1 MVMVKHI
8 VLWRIAGADKPAT
21 VERIAALIAELRTS
35 IPELR
40 FAEVGGNFNAT
51 EHAYDVAYVSE
62 FDDRDALDRYQRH
75 PDHQAVAVEIT
86 LLTTDRAVVDYE
98 Y

>member
-1 MVMVKHI
+1 MVKHI
-8 VLWRIAGADKPAT
+8 VMWRVAGADKHAAAD
-21 VERIAALIAELRTS
+21 RIAVLVAELTTS

-40 FAEVGGNFNAT
+40 SAQVGSNFNTT

-75 PDHQAVAVEIT
+75 PDHQAVAAEIT

>member
-1 MVMVKHI
+1 MVKHI
-8 VLWRIAGADKPAT
+8 VIWRVAGADKQAA
-21 VERIAALIAELRTS
+21 VDRIAALIAELRAS

-40 FAEVGGNFNAT
+40 SAQVGSNFNTT

-62 FDDRDALDRYQRH
+62 FEDRDALDTYQRH
-75 PDHQAVAVEIT
+75 PDHQAAAAEIA
-86 LLTTDRAVVDYE
+86 LLTTDRVVVDYE